1 MKATK
6 QEQKQ
11 EAVARM
17 EKLQLSPNVIKDFI
31 KTGRLYYSER
41 LNKTFNAV
49 LYWLDNNEEW
59 TKKVQEF
66 EEENEAVVY
75 HAQLTHFE
83 FGDLLSLLFVGSEKD
98 EWEYD
103 RQDLENGQALAMV
116 FNVNGSDDMNDE
128 MGYIGIA
135 PSMGGIART
144 A

>member
-17 EKLQLSPNVIKDFI
+17 EKLQLSPNVIKDFV

-41 LNKTFNAV
+41 LNRTFNAV

-59 TKKVQEF
+59 TKRVQEF
-66 EEENEAVVY
+66 EEKNEVVVY

-98 EWEYD
+98 EWGYD

-116 FNVNGSDDMNDE
+116 LNVDSDDDMYDE

-135 PSMGGIART
+135 PSMGGLTRT